1 MNNLELYDAVRAVP
15 EEAKKRITGGRL
27 NGMTDINPMWRIKTL
42 TERFGPCGIGW
53 KYTILSQW
61 LEPGADG
68 AVSAFCNITLQ
79 YKWNG
84 EWSEPVPGTGG
95 SAYVAKERGGLFTS
109 DECYKQALTDAI
121 SVAAKALGI
130 GADVYW
136 DKDRTKYAPQSS
148 QDSGPPSKSDARDV
162 EFTFSDAVC
171 PVCYGVQMPMKGKD
185 GKLKNGHEILE
196 SCGGMC
202 YSCWLKSQG
211 KNKS

>member
-109 DECYKQALTDAI
+109 DECYKQALT
-121 SVAAKALGI
+121 G
-130 GADVYW
+130 
-136 DKDRTKYAPQSS
+136 R
-148 QDSGPPSKSDARDV
+148 PPR
-162 EFTFSDAVC
+162 
-171 PVCYGVQMPMKGKD
+171 
-185 GKLKNGHEILE
+185 
-196 SCGGMC
+196 GGR
-202 YSCWLKSQG
+202 G
-211 KNKS
+211 